1 MVFHVSAS
9 IVTNLI
15 LTSQSTGRLTVV
27 HVFAKTKSAKTA
39 PTYAPVFEALTSF
52 SNLYF
57 LIKSFQKRECFVTL
71 SEFCF
76 H

>member
-15 LTSQSTGRLTVV
+15 LTKQSTGRLTVV

-39 PTYAPVFEALTSF
+39 PTYAPVFEALCVFTEIAV
-52 SNLYF
+52 L
-57 LIKSFQKRECFVTL
+57 KE
-71 SEFCF
+71 
-76 H
+76 